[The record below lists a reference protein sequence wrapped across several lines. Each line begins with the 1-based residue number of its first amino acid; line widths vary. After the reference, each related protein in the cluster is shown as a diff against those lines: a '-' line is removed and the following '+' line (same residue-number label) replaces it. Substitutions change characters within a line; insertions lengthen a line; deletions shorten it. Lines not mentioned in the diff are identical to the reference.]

1 MMMLFFF
8 FWLNVCA
15 VCLFESC
22 WAHRISKF
30 GLVVVVPC
38 SGTLFLLLLSCLFLS
53 LAAGF
58 RFRTC
63 FLFFVFFL
71 SFLFFFV
78 KRKENERRVFVLQ
91 TSDDMKRSR
100 GLALLNVN
108 WWIVFF
114 SDYYYSIV
122 LMCAIVQFFF
132 CKAAGHH
139 KRNDA
144 QHNNVYNNKKKHWR
158 FIAFVLNR
166 QFMSF
171 STFFY

>member
-1 MMMLFFF
+1 MSVLCVCLRVVGRIESPNLGLSSSFRVLVHFFF
-8 FWLNVCA
+8 FFCPVFFSHWL
-15 VCLFESC
+15 
-22 WAHRISKF
+22 
-30 GLVVVVPC
+30 LVFVFVRV
-38 SGTLFLLLLSCLFLS
+38 F
-53 LAAGF
+53 
-58 RFRTC
+58 C
-63 FLFFVFFL
+63 FLFFFL

-132 CKAAGHH
+132 ARPLATTKEMMHNTIMFIIIR
-139 KRNDA
+139 RNINDLF
-144 QHNNVYNNKKKHWR
+144 R
-158 FIAFVLNR
+158 L
-166 QFMSF
+166 S
-171 STFFY
+171 

>member
-63 FLFFVFFL
+63 FLFFVFFFIF
-71 SFLFFFV
+71 SFLLRQKKREREACLCVANVRRHETISWSRPTKCKLMNSFFFW
-78 KRKENERRVFVLQ
+78 
-91 TSDDMKRSR
+91 
-100 GLALLNVN
+100 LLLFHCPDVRDCP
-108 WWIVFF
+108 I
-114 SDYYYSIV
+114 
-122 LMCAIVQFFF
+122 FF